1 MTKKTKMGKINV
13 PLDIR
18 NEKDIPAFEKTL
30 ANGPMMIVLVY
41 ADWCGHCTK
50 YKENVWSPLK
60 SVKNR
65 TMNMASVHYDQLPNT
80 SLKNA
85 KIDGYPSLLVVGKD
99 KTPATFKSPTGARTN
114 ALPKAND
121 FTTMKNLVSS
131 PVVEKESEEVVL
143 PNISKSASSFNNNI
157 SSSLEPSSMEDNLEN
172 SIKTTSQNTTSM
184 SNTTLTPNTNLN
196 ISSVK
201 TNNVSLPKV
210 SPSTTM
216 NEQTPP
222 IMNEQTPPI
231 MNEQTPPTI
240 SEDVVS
246 LTNAASNT
254 VSPRPAETQ
263 VTMMGGKLYKIL
275 SLKNK
280 RSKRRVTKKR
290 RTSKH

>member
-30 ANGPMMIVLVY
+30 SNGPMMIVLVY

-131 PVVEKESEEVVL
+131 PVVEKESEEVIL
-143 PNISKSASSFNNNI
+143 PSISKSASSFNNNI

-172 SIKTTSQNTTSM
+172 SIKTTSQNTTSQNTTSQNTTSQNTTSM

-201 TNNVSLPKV
+201 TNNVSLPKI
-210 SPSTTM
+210 SPSAT
-216 NEQTPP
+216 
-222 IMNEQTPPI
+222 

-246 LTNAASNT
+246 LTNVASNT

-280 RSKRRVTKKR
+280 RSKRCLTKKR

>member
-30 ANGPMMIVLVY
+30 SNGPMMIVLVY

-131 PVVEKESEEVVL
+131 PVVEKESEEVIL
-143 PNISKSASSFNNNI
+143 PSISKSASSFNNNI

-172 SIKTTSQNTTSM
+172 SIKTTSQNTTSQNTTSM

-201 TNNVSLPKV
+201 TNNVSLPKI
-210 SPSTTM
+210 SPSAT
-216 NEQTPP
+216 
-222 IMNEQTPPI
+222 

-246 LTNAASNT
+246 LTNVASNT

-280 RSKRRVTKKR
+280 RSKRCLTKKR